1 MIDETKIM
9 QYADGTLPED
19 EKETVKKA
27 IESDLQL
34 QKLLKDYQ
42 ATGEMLF
49 NLGKEIKSQP
59 LPSSLQKKLKIIN
72 EERERSSDGKKSF
85 IFFKIP
91 KIAYA
96 GIAAAFAFV
105 LYNIFQTSAPLMV
118 DKINNEKIIRTGA
131 ILKKFEITESVSDSG
146 EGMLNT
152 EDFKNFYDEYL
163 TLYNFEKTIDE
174 KKSKN
179 KFINKIKKFTR
190 AAFIGNDAKTIFAKW
205 KGSVVWI
212 TNPTNYIEDDK
223 IMPGG
228 TYGAGSIIDNNGL
241 IITNWHVIENANQ
254 VYVYPLPKDPSKE
267 GLAIDKLTDAEKFL
281 ARVVAKNKKTD
292 LALVQ
297 VTGISKRITPIPLGI
312 NDEVQPGEKVF
323 AIGHPNFYG
332 WDISPGIVRGI
343 MPQESWNYGP
353 PPKEGEEFDH
363 EATLLRTS
371 ATIEGGSSGGPLFNE
386 KGRMIGI
393 NNMGD
398 IQSSN
403 MNFAIA
409 VKHAQEL
416 IENKEQP
423 GIKSTATVEPL
434 TEKILRQKYPNLKS
448 DDWNNNGTIDTWYA
462 DSDNNG
468 RGDIIY
474 SDEDEDGIIEFIE
487 IDSNENNSSEIALT
501 DNDLDGHPDEKWI
514 DREDIPYPIEGITDA
529 EWWAKWDT
537 LAVDIDQDG
546 TWDKVKDF
554 PKS

>member
-27 IESDLQL
+27 IENDPQL

-72 EERERSSDGKKSF
+72 KERERSSDGKKSF

-96 GIAAAFAFV
+96 GIAAAFAFI
-105 LYNIFQTSAPLMV
+105 LYNVFQTTAPLIV
-118 DKINNEKIIRTGA
+118 DNINDKTILRTGA
-131 ILKKFEITESVSDSG
+131 ILKKFEITESVSDPG

-163 TLYNFEKTIDE
+163 TLYNFEKAIDE
-174 KKSKN
+174 KNSKN
-179 KFINKIKKFTR
+179 KFIKKIKKMTK
-190 AAFIGNDAKTIFAKW
+190 AAFREQNATTIFAKW

-212 TNPTNYIEDDK
+212 TNPTHYIEDDK

-267 GLAIDKLTDAEKFL
+267 GLEIDKLTDAEKFL

-292 LALVQ
+292 LALIQ

-312 NDEVQPGEKVF
+312 NDEVQSGEKIF
-323 AIGHPNFYG
+323 AIGHPMGFG
-332 WDISPGIVRGI
+332 WDIAPGSVRGKI
-343 MPQESWNYGP
+343 SNYEWNYGP
-353 PPKEGEEFDH
+353 LPKEGEEFDQ
-363 EATLLRTS
+363 EASVIRHT
-371 ATIEGGSSGGPLFNE
+371 ADIVGGSSGGPLFNE

-393 NNMGD
+393 NNMGYGEA
-398 IQSSN
+398 SN

-416 IENKEQP
+416 IKNKEQP
-423 GIKSTATVEPL
+423 GTKTTATVEPL
-434 TEKILRQKYPNLKS
+434 TEKMLAQKYPNLQAE
-448 DDWNNNGTIDTWYA
+448 DWDKNGIIDTWYV
-462 DSDNNG
+462 DTDNNG
-468 RGDIIY
+468 KGDTIY
-474 SDEDEDGIIEFIE
+474 TDSDEDGFIEFIE
-487 IDSNENNSSEIALT
+487 IDSNENNSSEIALI
-501 DNDLDGHPDEKWI
+501 DNDLDGRPDEKWI
-514 DREDIPYPIEGITDA
+514 DREDIPYPKEGITNK
-529 EWWAKWDT
+529 EWWDKWDAK
-537 LAVDIDQDG
+537 AVDTDQDG
-546 TWDKVKDF
+546 TWDKVQEI
-554 PKS
+554 PKR